1 MRRYVAVTVQH
12 PRIEYA
18 GLLRLDRINRK
29 TRHLV
34 TLQEGQREAVV
45 EIVLIEKKKGA
56 APRVVKR
63 LHTFYLKELPAR
75 SGERTQISVEGSYDG
90 RHRGR
95 LTLFVEGRLEGEVA
109 LSLPRERRR
118 ILLPAAAVA
127 LLLTVAG
134 LWWLLGGI
142 AESEEESAE
151 TITVERGE
159 RDEPGEPVD
168 SGAESGDEAGEPV
181 EAITEAVEPITEAVE
196 PRGEATE
203 PSEELGAE
211 TAEPSP
217 AEPRPA
223 EGKPPSERE
232 FVVYFEPDETE
243 LTESARSELRE
254 IARSLQDAPE
264 ASVRIVGHTA
274 LFGTEEGRVEI
285 SRGRAENVERFLR
298 QTGWEREGRA
308 TVVWEGSTD
317 PVTRDPDA
325 QGRNRR
331 VEIEIRTVAR

>member
-95 LTLFVEGRLEGEVA
+95 LTLFVEGRPEGEVS

-181 EAITEAVEPITEAVE
+181 EAITEAVEP
-196 PRGEATE
+196 RGEAAG

-211 TAEPSP
+211 TAERSP
-217 AEPRPA
+217 AEPRAA
-223 EGKPPSERE
+223 EGKPPPERE

-254 IARSLQDAPE
+254 IAGSLQDAPE

-298 QTGWEREGRA
+298 QTGWEPEGAA
-308 TVVWEGSTD
+308 TVAWEGSTD